1 MESDDLDR
9 QLIHAL
15 QLDAR
20 APFSRIAEVLGVSDQ
35 TVARRYRRLRSADL
49 LRVVAVP
56 PAGYLA
62 HGRWILRLRCA
73 PGAALP
79 VAEALARRPDT
90 AWVQLA
96 SGGTEVQCI
105 TRAGTPGEAEQL
117 LLDRLPRTNRIMDV
131 TAHSVLHVFYGSP
144 SPIRLLDALTPEQ
157 AAALDSHPEFPADP
171 EHIPH
176 CAPDDRPLL
185 DVLARDGRTALP
197 DLAAATGWSASTVRR
212 RVDHLRALGALHFY
226 AEFHLPLVGL
236 NHSTRLWMTVTPS
249 ALDAAG
255 RALATHPEVVFA
267 AATSGNADL
276 SATVLCRDAHDL
288 YRYLTDRAAALP
300 GVTHVETTP
309 VIRNIKRLGRALR

>member
-1 MESDDLDR
+1 MDIDELDR

-15 QLDAR
+15 QLDGR
-20 APFSRIAEVLGVSDQ
+20 APFSRIAEILDVSDQ

-62 HGRWILRLRCA
+62 HGRWVLRLRCA
-73 PGAALP
+73 PGAALS
-79 VAEALARRPDT
+79 VAEALARRDDT

-105 TRAGTPGEAEQL
+105 TRASTPDEAEHL
-117 LLDRLPRTNRIMDV
+117 LLDRLPRTNRIVDV
-131 TAHSVLHVFYGSP
+131 AAHSVLHVFYGSP

-157 AAALDSHPEFPADP
+157 AAALNPHPEFVADPAD
-171 EHIPH
+171 IPQ
-176 CAPDDRPLL
+176 CSADDRPLL

-197 DLAAATGWSASTVRR
+197 DLAAETGWSASTVRR
-212 RVDHLRALGALHFY
+212 RVEHLRALGALHFY
-226 AEFHLPLVGL
+226 AEFDLRLVGL

-249 ALDAAG
+249 DLDAAG

-267 AATSGNADL
+267 AATSGNTNL
-276 SATVLCRDAHDL
+276 SATVLCRDPHDL
-288 YRYLTDRAAALP
+288 YRYLTGRVAALP

-309 VIRNIKRLGRALR
+309 VIRNLKRLGRLLH